1 MEDEKLLKAIPILQD
16 LGEEELRQVLKIA
29 RPVQFPRGKVIL
41 KEGETGEAMY
51 IIAEGAVE
59 VSKTLVMTGGREDL
73 QDREKILTKLS
84 AEDHAIFGEVALFEK
99 SKRTA
104 TVLALTECRML
115 EISKSDFLR
124 LAEENPRIGYKITRN
139 IVQLLCSRLRKTDED
154 TIKLTTALS
163 IALSL

>member
-1 MEDEKLLKAIPILQD
+1 MEDEKLLKAIPILQKLD
-16 LGEEELRQVLKIA
+16 QEELRQVLKIA

-41 KEGETGEAMY
+41 KEGETGETLY

-59 VSKTLVMTGGREDL
+59 VSKTLVMMGGREDV

-84 AEDHAIFGEVALFEK
+84 AEDHAIFGEVALFER

-104 TVLALTECRML
+104 TVVALTDCRML

-163 IALSL
+163 IALSR

>member
-1 MEDEKLLKAIPILQD
+1 MEDEKLLKAIPILKNLD
-16 LGEEELRQVLKIA
+16 EEELRQVLKIA

-41 KEGETGEAMY
+41 KEGESGETMY
-51 IIAEGAVE
+51 IIAEGTVE
-59 VSKTLVMTGGREDL
+59 VSKTLVMMRGREDL
-73 QDREKILTKLS
+73 QDRDKVLTKLS
-84 AEDHAIFGEVALFEK
+84 AEDHAIFGEVALFEQ

-104 TVLALTECRML
+104 TVVALTDCRML

-163 IALSL
+163 IALSR

>member
-1 MEDEKLLKAIPILQD
+1 MEDEKFLKAIPILQNID
-16 LGEEELRQVLKIA
+16 EEELRQVLKIA
-29 RPVQFPRGKVIL
+29 SPVQFPRGKVIL
-41 KEGETGEAMY
+41 KEGEAGETMY

-59 VSKTLVMTGGREDL
+59 VSKTLVMMGGREDV

-104 TVLALTECRML
+104 TVVALTDCRML

-124 LAEENPRIGYKITRN
+124 LAEENPRIGYRITRN
-139 IVQLLCSRLRKTDED
+139 IVQMLCSRLRKTDED

-163 IALSL
+163 IALSR

>member
-1 MEDEKLLKAIPILQD
+1 MEDEKLLKAIPILQGLD
-16 LGEEELRQVLKIA
+16 EEELRQVLKIA
-29 RPVQFPRGKVIL
+29 RPVQFPRDKVIL
-41 KEGETGEAMY
+41 KEGETGETMY
-51 IIAEGAVE
+51 IIAEGMVE
-59 VSKTLVMTGGREDL
+59 VSKTLVMMRGREDL
-73 QDREKILTKLS
+73 QDRDKVLTKLS

-104 TVLALTECRML
+104 TVLALTDCRML
-115 EISKSDFLR
+115 EISKPDFLR

-163 IALSL
+163 LALSR